1 MKKNVKK
8 YMLITVG
15 AVIFSLSV
23 NLFLIPSK
31 IVTGGLS
38 GIATILYHTTG
49 IPAGIVVGL
58 GNIIVCLWALKELG
72 GKFVLNSLYGIFAT
86 TFFVSLTSFLPS
98 VTDDLFIST
107 VFGGILLGT
116 GVAFTFM
123 QEGTTG
129 GTDIISRI
137 FQKKHPHLSIGLL
150 MTAVDF
156 VIISIS
162 YAVFRDFELSMY
174 GIISLVVSTA
184 VIDGIIAKF
193 NSGVLVYIITKDA
206 EVMKTAIIDNLERG
220 VTIIEARG
228 GFSKEPKEI
237 LMCVMKKKDM
247 EELKRIAKI
256 TEENSFVI
264 VTPSKE
270 VFGEGF
276 HYYK

>member
-1 MKKNVKK
+1 MKKHLKK
-8 YMLITVG
+8 YAIITFG
-15 AVIFSLSV
+15 AIIFSLSV

-38 GIATILYHTTG
+38 GVATILYHTFG
-49 IPAGIVVGL
+49 IPAGFVVGG
-58 GNIIVCLWALKELG
+58 GNIIVCLWALHELG
-72 GKFVLNSLYGIFAT
+72 LKFVLNSLYGIFAT
-86 TFFVSLTSFLPS
+86 TFFVSVTSFLP
-98 VTDDLFIST
+98 TITNDLFIST
-107 VFGGILLGT
+107 VFGGILLGI
-116 GVAFTFM
+116 GVGFTFM
-123 QEGTTG
+123 QDGTTG
-129 GTDIISRI
+129 GTDIVSRI
-137 FQKKHPHLSIGLL
+137 VQKKQPHLSIGLL
-150 MTAVDF
+150 MTITDL
-156 VIISIS
+156 VIISVS

-184 VIDGIIAKF
+184 VIDGIIGKL

-206 EVMKTAIIDNLERG
+206 ELMKRAILDSLERG
-220 VTIIEARG
+220 VTIIEAKG
-228 GFSKEPKEI
+228 GFSEERKQI

-247 EELKRIAKI
+247 ENLKKTAKI